1 MSSFGTKTNTNLWTF
16 NDDKSGLQFSQTS
29 DIENAYK
36 DLFKR
41 IFADINLDPS
51 TPAGQ
56 IITYLTEQ
64 DTATIQGIQDFV
76 NYFFLGGSGQMLDL
90 WAYNQYRITRK
101 SAVKGS
107 VLIDIIGVPATIIP
121 KGFIVSNG
129 EMQFETYA
137 EHTIGESG
145 SIQIHLQQV
154 EVSEKIALQ
163 NTIKQIITKIDG
175 VDSVN
180 NPNSSTAGILRES
193 DTQFYKRALQ
203 YGSIYKNSS
212 FASILANIANVSGV
226 EKISGYENP
235 SKNEVI
241 HRGITMTPHSICVC
255 VLGGSDADIAKEFSY
270 SKPPGCAMVGDTKVQ
285 IRVDGKEITYSFYRP
300 IIKALK
306 FEVSCVIYTN
316 SPSSYQTI
324 IREAIKTYINNL
336 NIGADITQP
345 AISKVCEGVANG
357 FAIDSVKIGLKSG
370 GVSWDAIALNLNE
383 MASVSDSDILVT
395 SKGG

>member
-1 MSSFGTKTNTNLWTF
+1 MFSFGTETNTNLWTF

-29 DIENAYK
+29 DIESAYQ

-41 IFADINLDPS
+41 IFPDINLDPS

-76 NYFFLGGSGQMLDL
+76 NYFFLGGNGQMLDL

-101 SAVKGS
+101 SAVKGN
-107 VLIDIIGVPATIIP
+107 VLIDIIGVPQTIIP
-121 KGFIVSNG
+121 SGFIVSNG
-129 EMQFETYA
+129 ELQFETYA
-137 EHTIGESG
+137 EYVISDSG
-145 SIQIHLQQV
+145 SIQIQFQQV

-163 NTIKQIITKIDG
+163 NTITQIVTKIDG

-180 NPNSSTAGILRES
+180 NPNSSTAGTLRES

-235 SKNEVI
+235 TKNEFLYK
-241 HRGITMTPHSICVC
+241 GITMTSHSICVC
-255 VLGGSDADIAKEFSY
+255 VLGGSDLDIATEFSY
-270 SKPPGCAMVGDTKVQ
+270 SKPPGCAMVGDIEVP
-285 IRVDGKEITYSFYRP
+285 VEVEGKEVKYKFYRP
-300 IIKALK
+300 TIKALK

-324 IREAIKTYINNL
+324 IKEAIKEYINNL
-336 NIGADITQP
+336 NIGVDITQP
-345 AISKVCEGVANG
+345 SISKVCEGVANG
-357 FAIDSVKIGLKSG
+357 FVIDSVKIGLKSG
-370 GVSWDAIALNLNE
+370 AVGWDTIELNLNE
-383 MASVSDSDILVT
+383 MASVSDDDILVT
-395 SKGG
+395 SKGN

>member
-1 MSSFGTKTNTNLWTF
+1 MFSFGTETNTNLWTF

-29 DIENAYK
+29 DIESAYQ

-41 IFADINLDPS
+41 IFPDINLDPS

-76 NYFFLGGSGQMLDL
+76 NYFFLGGNGQMLDL

-101 SAVKGS
+101 SAVKGN
-107 VLIDIIGVPATIIP
+107 VLIDIIGVPQTIIP
-121 KGFIVSNG
+121 SGFIVSNG
-129 EMQFETYA
+129 ELQFETYA
-137 EHTIGESG
+137 EYVISDSG
-145 SIQIHLQQV
+145 SIQIQFQQV

-163 NTIKQIITKIDG
+163 NTITQIVTKIDG

-180 NPNSSTAGILRES
+180 NPNSSTAGTLRES

-235 SKNEVI
+235 TKDEFLYK
-241 HRGITMTPHSICVC
+241 GITMTSHSICVC
-255 VLGGSDADIAKEFSY
+255 VLGGSDLDIATEFSY
-270 SKPPGCAMVGDTKVQ
+270 SKPPGCAMVGDIEVP
-285 IRVDGKEITYSFYRP
+285 VEVEGKEVKYKFYRP
-300 IIKALK
+300 TIKALK

-324 IREAIKTYINNL
+324 IKEAIKEYINNL
-336 NIGADITQP
+336 NIGVDITQP
-345 AISKVCEGVANG
+345 SISKVCEGVANG
-357 FAIDSVKIGLKSG
+357 FVIDSVKIGLKSG
-370 GVSWDAIALNLNE
+370 AVGWDTIELNLNE
-383 MASVSDSDILVT
+383 MASVSDDDILVT
-395 SKGG
+395 SKGN

>member
-1 MSSFGTKTNTNLWTF
+1 MFSFGTQTNTNLWTF
-16 NDDKSGLQFSQTS
+16 NYDKSGLQFSQTS
-29 DIENAYK
+29 DIESAYQ

-41 IFADINLDPS
+41 IFPDINLEPS

-101 SAVKGS
+101 SAVKGN
-107 VLIDIIGVPATIIP
+107 VLIDIIGVPQTTIP
-121 KGFIVSNG
+121 SGFIVSNG
-129 EMQFETYA
+129 ELQFETYA
-137 EHTIGESG
+137 QYVIGDSG
-145 SIQIHLQQV
+145 SIQIQFQQV

-163 NTIKQIITKIDG
+163 NTITQIVTKIDG

-180 NPNSSTAGILRES
+180 NPNSSTAGTLRES

-212 FASILANIANVSGV
+212 FASILANIANIGGV

-235 SKNEVI
+235 TKDEFLYKGV
-241 HRGITMTPHSICVC
+241 TMTPHSICVC
-255 VLGGSDADIAKEFSY
+255 VLGGSDLDIATEFSY
-270 SKPPGCAMVGDTKVQ
+270 SKPPGCAMVGDVE
-285 IRVDGKEITYSFYRP
+285 VPVEVEGKEVKYKFYRP
-300 IIKALK
+300 TTKALK

-324 IREAIKTYINNL
+324 IKEAIKEYINNL
-336 NIGADITQP
+336 NIGVDITQP
-345 AISKVCEGVANG
+345 SISKVCEGVANG
-357 FAIDSVKIGLKSG
+357 FVIDSVKIGLKSG
-370 GVSWDAIALNLNE
+370 AVGWDTIELNLNE
-383 MASVSDSDILVT
+383 MAAVTDDDILVT
-395 SKGG
+395 SKGS

>member
-1 MSSFGTKTNTNLWTF
+1 MFSFGTETNTNLWTF
-16 NDDKSGLQFSQTS
+16 NNDKSGLQFSQTS
-29 DIENAYK
+29 DIESAYQ

-41 IFADINLDPS
+41 IFPDINLGPS

-101 SAVKGS
+101 SAVKGN
-107 VLIDIIGVPATIIP
+107 VLIDIIGVPQTIIP
-121 KGFIVSNG
+121 SGFIVSNG
-129 EMQFETYA
+129 ELQFETYSQYV
-137 EHTIGESG
+137 IGDSG
-145 SIQIHLQQV
+145 SIQIQFQQV

-163 NTIKQIITKIDG
+163 NTITQVVTKIDG

-180 NPNSSTAGILRES
+180 NPNSSTAGTLRES

-212 FASILANIANVSGV
+212 FSSILANIANVSGV

-235 SKNEVI
+235 TKDEFLYK
-241 HRGITMTPHSICVC
+241 GITMTPHSICVV
-255 VLGGSDADIAKEFSY
+255 VLGGSDLDIATEFSY
-270 SKPPGCAMVGDTKVQ
+270 SKPPGCAMVGDVE
-285 IRVDGKEITYSFYRP
+285 VPVEVEGKEVKYKFYRP
-300 IIKALK
+300 TTKALK

-324 IREAIKTYINNL
+324 IKEAIKEYINNL
-336 NIGADITQP
+336 NIGVDITQP
-345 AISKVCEGVANG
+345 SISKVCEGVANG
-357 FAIDSVKIGLKSG
+357 FVIDSVKIGLKSG
-370 GVSWDAIALNLNE
+370 VVGWDTIVLNLNE
-383 MASVSDSDILVT
+383 MASVSDDDILVT
-395 SKGG
+395 SKGD

>member
-1 MSSFGTKTNTNLWTF
+1 MFSFGTQTNTNLWTF

-29 DIENAYK
+29 DIESAYQ

-41 IFADINLDPS
+41 IFPDINLDPS

-76 NYFFLGGSGQMLDL
+76 NYFFLGGNGQMLDL

-101 SAVKGS
+101 SAVKGN
-107 VLIDIIGVPATIIP
+107 VLIDIIGVPQTIIP
-121 KGFIVSNG
+121 SGFIVSNG
-129 EMQFETYA
+129 ELQFETYA
-137 EHTIGESG
+137 EYVIGDSG
-145 SIQIHLQQV
+145 SIQIQFQQV
-154 EVSEKIALQ
+154 EVSEKIALKD
-163 NTIKQIITKIDG
+163 TITQIVTKIDG

-180 NPNSSTAGILRES
+180 NPSSSTAGTLRES

-235 SKNEVI
+235 TKDEFLYK
-241 HRGITMTPHSICVC
+241 GITMTPHSICVC
-255 VLGGSDADIAKEFSY
+255 VLGGSDLDIATEFSY
-270 SKPPGCAMVGDTKVQ
+270 SKPPGCAMIGDTEVPVE
-285 IRVDGKEITYSFYRP
+285 VDGKEIKYKFYRP
-300 IIKALK
+300 TTKALK

-324 IREAIKTYINNL
+324 IKEAIKEYINNL
-336 NIGADITQP
+336 NIGVDITQP
-345 AISKVCEGVANG
+345 SISKVCEGVANG
-357 FAIDSVKIGLKSG
+357 FVIDSVKIGAKSG
-370 GVSWDAIALNLNE
+370 AVGWDSIELNLNE
-383 MASVSDSDILVT
+383 MASVSDDDILVT
-395 SKGG
+395 SKGD

>member
-1 MSSFGTKTNTNLWTF
+1 MFSFGTETNTNLWTF
-16 NDDKSGLQFSQTS
+16 NNDKSGLQFSQTS
-29 DIENAYK
+29 DIESAYQ

-41 IFADINLDPS
+41 IFPDINLAPS

-56 IITYLTEQ
+56 IITHLTEQ

-101 SAVKGS
+101 SAVKGN
-107 VLIDIIGVPATIIP
+107 VLIDIIGVPQTIIP
-121 KGFIVSNG
+121 SGFIVSNG
-129 EMQFETYA
+129 ELQFETYSQYV
-137 EHTIGESG
+137 IGDSG
-145 SIQIHLQQV
+145 SIQIQFQQV

-163 NTIKQIITKIDG
+163 NTITQIVTKIDG

-180 NPNSSTAGILRES
+180 NPNSSTAGTLRES

-212 FASILANIANVSGV
+212 FVSILANIANVSGV

-235 SKNEVI
+235 TKDEFLYK
-241 HRGITMTPHSICVC
+241 GITMTPHSICVC
-255 VLGGSDADIAKEFSY
+255 VLGGSDLDIATEFSY
-270 SKPPGCAMVGDTKVQ
+270 SKPPGCAMVGDVE
-285 IRVDGKEITYSFYRP
+285 VPVEVEGKEVKYKFYRP
-300 IIKALK
+300 TTKALK

-324 IREAIKTYINNL
+324 IKEAIKEHINNL
-336 NIGADITQP
+336 NIGVDITQP
-345 AISKVCEGVANG
+345 SISKVCEGAANG
-357 FAIDSVKIGLKSG
+357 FVIDSVKIGLKSG
-370 GVSWDAIALNLNE
+370 AVGWDTIELNLNE
-383 MASVSDSDILVT
+383 MASVSDDDILVT
-395 SKGG
+395 SKGD

>member
-1 MSSFGTKTNTNLWTF
+1 MFRFGTETNTNLWTF
-16 NDDKSGLQFSQTS
+16 NNDKSGLQFSQTS
-29 DIENAYK
+29 DIESAYQ

-41 IFADINLDPS
+41 IFPDINLDPS

-56 IITYLTEQ
+56 IITHLTEQ

-101 SAVKGS
+101 SAVKGN
-107 VLIDIIGVPATIIP
+107 VLIDIIGVPQTIIP
-121 KGFIVSNG
+121 SGFIVSNG
-129 EMQFETYA
+129 ELQFETYSQYV
-137 EHTIGESG
+137 IGDSG
-145 SIQIHLQQV
+145 SIQIQFQQV

-163 NTIKQIITKIDG
+163 NTITQIVTKIDG

-180 NPNSSTAGILRES
+180 NPNSSTAGTLRES

-212 FASILANIANVSGV
+212 FVSILANIANVSGV

-235 SKNEVI
+235 TKDEFLYK
-241 HRGITMTPHSICVC
+241 GITMTPHSICVC
-255 VLGGSDADIAKEFSY
+255 VLGGSDLDIATEFSY
-270 SKPPGCAMVGDTKVQ
+270 SKPPGCAMVGDVE
-285 IRVDGKEITYSFYRP
+285 VPVEVEGKEVKYKFYRP
-300 IIKALK
+300 TTKALK

-324 IREAIKTYINNL
+324 IKEAIKEYINNL
-336 NIGADITQP
+336 NIGVDITQP
-345 AISKVCEGVANG
+345 SISKVCESVANG
-357 FAIDSVKIGLKSG
+357 FVIDSVKIGLKSG
-370 GVSWDAIALNLNE
+370 AVGWDTIELNLNE
-383 MASVSDSDILVT
+383 MVSVTDDDILVT
-395 SKGG
+395 SKGD